1 MIMKA
6 RILGLL
12 AVSLSFGVPSVEE
25 PDLSSTVDRAPID
38 NALCAE
44 NWTFRL
50 NGVNLTPETLLS
62 VTGEICNRS
71 SRPVGVFVSTVEG
84 QLGLATRIWAKGMD
98 GSYRI
103 EPVGSLH
110 INRPLEPKVL
120 KPGDTLPLEWHAPLE
135 SPDNSESSPEPSYCY
150 MWVRSKPKPTD
161 KDSVK
166 PVILQ
171 PGEYVVDAIIHVTL
185 FDDPMAFKELGIVT
199 LPSDNKLWVEVA
211 STSSGKP

>member
-1 MIMKA
+1 MMKA
-6 RILGLL
+6 KILGLL
-12 AVSLSFGVPSVEE
+12 AVSVSFGMPSVDE
-25 PDLSSTVDRAPID
+25 PSLSSPVDRAPID

-50 NGVNLTPETLLS
+50 NRVHLTPETLLS

-71 SRPVGVFVSTVEG
+71 SRPVGIFGSTIEG
-84 QLGLATRIWAKGMD
+84 QLGPATRIWAKGID

-110 INRPLEPKVL
+110 VNRPLEPRVL
-120 KPGDTLPLEWHAPLE
+120 KPGDTLLLEWHAPLE
-135 SPDNSESSPEPSYCY
+135 STDDSGPAPEPLYWY
-150 MWVRSKPKPTD
+150 NFVRSKPTD
-161 KDSVK
+161 KDGVGR
-166 PVILQ
+166 VTLE
-171 PGEYVVDAIIHVTL
+171 PGEYVVDAFIQVTL
-185 FDDPMAFKELGIVT
+185 FDDPMQFKKLGVVS